1 MHAKVRFMFLD
12 HFWANL
18 VRKIKIL
25 KFATKANSNMQNSM
39 VMFIFFCFRLEI
51 SLLRKFGSKIQN
63 CLSQI

>member
-51 SLLRKFGSKIQN
+51 SLLRKIGSKIQN

>member
-12 HFWANL
+12 HFGANL

-39 VMFIFFCFRLEI
+39 VMFIFLFSTRNFPFEKI
-51 SLLRKFGSKIQN
+51 WFQNSKLLK
-63 CLSQI
+63 